1 VSTPQGWGTYPAQGV
16 GRPLDNKISY
26 MVGIRMK
33 RLIASLLI
41 LFPVLTAY
49 GDYQSTLLVQTGKLR
64 ESDLIIR
71 TITDLESNKI
81 CLTFYVRTVGT
92 SSIMTCYDVVSGYR
106 STVNQVG
113 YFKDNKLVI
122 RKIKDSDNNIACLV
136 AYVSTPGT
144 KPAID
149 CYESKTQ
156 AKEPIVRGGHLR
168 EGDLEVFR
176 LIDPDS
182 TKTCLVAYVSTGG
195 TSPSLLC
202 YDSIGKPSQTGMVQT
217 SELREGDLLVRKMID
232 RPNNKTCLVTY
243 VSTEGT
249 SPYIYCFDEEHTK
262 AAAAP
267 QQKPGAVE
275 QKQKQ

>member
-1 VSTPQGWGTYPAQGV
+1 
-16 GRPLDNKISY
+16 
-26 MVGIRMK
+26 MK
-33 RLIASLLI
+33 RLVASLLFI
-41 LFPVLTAY
+41 LPVFAAY

-92 SSIMTCYDVVSGYR
+92 SSVMTCYDVVSGYR

-113 YFKDNKLVI
+113 YIKDDKLVI
-122 RKIKDSDNNIACLV
+122 RKFRDSDNNISCLV

-144 KPAID
+144 SPAID
-149 CYESKTQ
+149 CYESKSQ
-156 AKEPIVRGGHLR
+156 AKEAFVRGGHLR
-168 EGDLEVFR
+168 EGDLEVYR

-195 TSPSLLC
+195 TSPSLVC
-202 YDSIGKPSQTGMVQT
+202 YDSVGKPSESGMVQT

-232 RPNNKTCLVTY
+232 QPNNKTCLVTY

-249 SPYIYCFDEEHTK
+249 SPYIYCFDEQHAK
-262 AAAAP
+262 ASAAP
-267 QQKPGAVE
+267 QQPQPEPEPKP
-275 QKQKQ
+275 KQ

>member
-1 VSTPQGWGTYPAQGV
+1 
-16 GRPLDNKISY
+16 

-41 LFPVLTAY
+41 LIPVLTAY
-49 GDYQSTLLVQTGKLR
+49 GDYESTLLVQTGKLR

-106 STVNQVG
+106 SSVNQVG
-113 YFKDNKLVI
+113 YIKDNKLVI
-122 RKIKDSDNNIACLV
+122 RKIKDVDNNISCLV

-144 KPAID
+144 SPAID
-149 CYESKTQ
+149 CYKSKTQ
-156 AKEPIVRGGHLR
+156 AKEAIVQGGHLR

-202 YDSIGKPSQTGMVQT
+202 YDSLGKPSQTGMVQT
-217 SELREGDLLVRKMID
+217 SELREGDLLVRKLID

-249 SPYIYCFDEEHTK
+249 SPYIYCFDEQHTEPS
-262 AAAAP
+262 AAVQP
-267 QQKPGAVE
+267 QQKPEAPE
-275 QKQKQ
+275 QKQKK